1 MIKVGD
7 LVKRYDDA
15 GTGTGILYRVLKV
28 HDEVRDYEVRW
39 QGRRVRRPTRKV
51 KLQPVIVMFEAKRVS
66 FRQNVTHYE
75 CELKPVDIVQ
85 MGIEYTRLGMLL
97 QDEARRRSGEQQD
110 TVLTDEL
117 RMSTVEVDS
126 AHR

>member
-1 MIKVGD
+1 VIRNGD

-15 GTGTGILYRVLKV
+15 GTGTGILYRVINVGEEREYKIK
-28 HDEVRDYEVRW
+28 R
-39 QGRRVRRPTRKV
+39 QGHYRPQTTRKV

-75 CELKPVDIVQ
+75 CELKHVDIVQ

-97 QDEARRRSGEQQD
+97 QDEARRRAGEQQD
-110 TVLTDEL
+110 TALTDGL
-117 RMSTVEVDS
+117 RMSTLEVDS